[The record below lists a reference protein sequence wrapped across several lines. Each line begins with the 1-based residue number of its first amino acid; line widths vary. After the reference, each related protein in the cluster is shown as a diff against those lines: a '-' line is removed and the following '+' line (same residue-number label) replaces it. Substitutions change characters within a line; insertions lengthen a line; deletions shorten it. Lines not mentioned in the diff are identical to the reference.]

1 MLEIL
6 FLGTGASVPS
16 RDRVMPCVAVR
27 HGSDII
33 LFDCGEGSQRQLMLS
48 HFSFM
53 KVVGI
58 FITHMHGDH
67 ILGLPGLLQTMSLS
81 GRKEPLIVCG
91 PKGFGKGLNAVL
103 SVCEGAIEYPLEI
116 KDLEC
121 DETVRFEGFE
131 VSSFSNE
138 HNVPSLG
145 YIFKEDRTLGRFDK
159 KKAMSFGIKPGPDYS
174 RLQNGESVGEIT
186 SEMVMGPSRKGCTV
200 VYSGDT
206 IPCTGL
212 TEASRNADV
221 LIHEST
227 FSEKHLELAK
237 EHWHS
242 TAAQAAAT
250 AKECGCKALML
261 THTSNRYDDKSIL
274 KEEAMRIFENV
285 FLPNDLDMY
294 RVSDN
299 DVRLV

>member
-48 HFSFM
+48 PFSFM

-91 PKGFGKGLNAVL
+91 PKGFEKGLNAVL

-116 KDLEC
+116 REMEC
-121 DETVRFEGFE
+121 NETVRFQGFE
-131 VSSFSNE
+131 VSSFLNE

-145 YIFKEDRTLGRFDK
+145 YVFREDDVRGKFDK
-159 KKAMSFGIKPGPDYS
+159 KKAMSLGIKPGPDYS
-174 RLQNGESVGEIT
+174 RLQNGENVGDVR
-186 SEMVMGPSRKGCTV
+186 SEMVMGPSRKGFTA

-206 IPCTGL
+206 VPCEGL
-212 TEASRNADV
+212 TEASLGADV

-227 FSEKHLELAK
+227 FSEKHSELAK

-250 AKECGCKALML
+250 AKECGCRALML
-261 THTSNRYDDKSIL
+261 THISNRYDDKNTI
-274 KEEAMRIFENV
+274 KEEAMKIFENV

-294 RVSDN
+294 RVSDE
-299 DVRLV
+299 DIKLV